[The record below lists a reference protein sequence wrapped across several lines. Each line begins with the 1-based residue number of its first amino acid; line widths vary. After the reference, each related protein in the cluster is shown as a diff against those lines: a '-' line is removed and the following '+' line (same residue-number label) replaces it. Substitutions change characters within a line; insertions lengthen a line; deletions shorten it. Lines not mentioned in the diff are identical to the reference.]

1 MGGVA
6 AREAEAEVEVEGEAE
21 VEVEAEVEAEAK
33 AVAGMVMV
41 REGPRQAEAGMA
53 SPRNVAVLCAEISEM
68 GVLTSG
74 RPGAEEIG
82 AEQERGRGGTL
93 TRTKTRH
100 LRRITR
106 SGIPLHAA

>member
-1 MGGVA
+1 MGGAA
-6 AREAEAEVEVEGEAE
+6 AREAEAEVEAEGEAE
-21 VEVEAEVEAEAK
+21 VEVEAKAEAEAE
-33 AVAGMVMV
+33 VVIVG
-41 REGPRQAEAGMA
+41 EGVRQAEAGMA
-53 SPRNVAVLCAEISEM
+53 ANPRNVAVLCAEISEM

-74 RPGAEEIG
+74 RPGAEETG
-82 AEQERGRGGTL
+82 PVQERGRGGTL